1 MNSMIC
7 RGIRGATTVT
17 TNSKE
22 AIIEATTEMLNELV
36 SENGFNQED
45 IAGVWFT
52 TTPDLDAE
60 FPAVAARN
68 LGFTNTALECLVEM
82 NVPGSLARCIRVLMH
97 VNSDK
102 QQKEIRH
109 IYLKN
114 AKSLRADLIDDDS
127 E

>member
-1 MNSMIC
+1 MKV
-7 RGIRGATTVT
+7 RGVSVATTSDS
-17 TNSKE
+17 NSRE
-22 AIIEATTEMLNELV
+22 DILVAAHDLITGIIEANEIVVDDVASILFSTTADLN
-36 SENGFNQED
+36 
-45 IAGVWFT
+45 
-52 TTPDLDAE
+52 AE

>member
-1 MNSMIC
+1 MKV
-7 RGIRGATTVT
+7 RGVRGATTSDS
-17 TNSKE
+17 NSR
-22 AIIEATTEMLNELV
+22 
-36 SENGFNQED
+36 ED
-45 IAGVWFT
+45 ILLAAHDLITGIIDANEIVVDDVASILFST
-52 TTPDLDAE
+52 TADLNAE

>member
-1 MNSMIC
+1 MKV
-7 RGIRGATTVT
+7 RGVRGATTSDS
-17 TNSKE
+17 NSRQDILL
-22 AIIEATTEMLNELV
+22 AARDLITGIIEANEIVVDDVASILFSTTADLN
-36 SENGFNQED
+36 
-45 IAGVWFT
+45 
-52 TTPDLDAE
+52 AE

>member
-1 MNSMIC
+1 MKV
-7 RGIRGATTVT
+7 RGVRGATTSDS
-17 TNSKE
+17 NSR
-22 AIIEATTEMLNELV
+22 
-36 SENGFNQED
+36 ED
-45 IAGVWFT
+45 ILLAAHDLITGIIDANEIVVDDVASILFST
-52 TTPDLDAE
+52 TADLNAE
-60 FPAVAARN
+60 FSAVAARN

>member
-1 MNSMIC
+1 MNV
-7 RGIRGATTVT
+7 RGVRGATTSDS
-17 TNSKE
+17 NSRE
-22 AIIEATTEMLNELV
+22 DILLAARDLITGIIEANEIVVDDVASILFSTTADLN
-36 SENGFNQED
+36 
-45 IAGVWFT
+45 
-52 TTPDLDAE
+52 AE

-114 AKSLRADLIDDDS
+114 AKSLRADLTDDDS

>member
-1 MNSMIC
+1 MKV
-7 RGIRGATTVT
+7 RGVRVATTSDS
-17 TNSKE
+17 NSRE
-22 AIIEATTEMLNELV
+22 DILLAAHDLITGIIEANEIVVDDVASILFSTTADLN
-36 SENGFNQED
+36 
-45 IAGVWFT
+45 
-52 TTPDLDAE
+52 AE

>member
-1 MNSMIC
+1 MKV
-7 RGIRGATTVT
+7 RGVRGATTSDS
-17 TNSKE
+17 NSRE
-22 AIIEATTEMLNELV
+22 DILLAAHDLITGIIEANGIVVDDVASILFSTTADLN
-36 SENGFNQED
+36 
-45 IAGVWFT
+45 
-52 TTPDLDAE
+52 AE

-127 E
+127 Q

>member
-1 MNSMIC
+1 MKV
-7 RGIRGATTVT
+7 RGVRGATTSDS
-17 TNSKE
+17 NSRE
-22 AIIEATTEMLNELV
+22 DILLAAHDLITGIIEANEIVVDDVASILFSTTADLN
-36 SENGFNQED
+36 
-45 IAGVWFT
+45 
-52 TTPDLDAE
+52 AE

-82 NVPGSLARCIRVLMH
+82 HVPGSLARCIRVLMH

>member
-1 MNSMIC
+1 MKV
-7 RGIRGATTVT
+7 RGVRGATTSDS
-17 TNSKE
+17 NSRE
-22 AIIEATTEMLNELV
+22 DFLLAAHDLITGIIETNEIVVDDVASILFSTTADLN
-36 SENGFNQED
+36 
-45 IAGVWFT
+45 
-52 TTPDLDAE
+52 AE

>member
-1 MNSMIC
+1 M
-7 RGIRGATTVT
+7 RGATTSDS
-17 TNSKE
+17 NSRE
-22 AIIEATTEMLNELV
+22 DILLAAHDLITGIIEANEIVVDDVASILFSTTADLN
-36 SENGFNQED
+36 
-45 IAGVWFT
+45 
-52 TTPDLDAE
+52 AE

-114 AKSLRADLIDDDS
+114 AKSLRADLIDDES

>member
-1 MNSMIC
+1 MKV
-7 RGIRGATTVT
+7 RGVRGATTSDS
-17 TNSKE
+17 NSR
-22 AIIEATTEMLNELV
+22 
-36 SENGFNQED
+36 ED
-45 IAGVWFT
+45 ILLAAHDLITGIIDANEIVVDDVASILFST
-52 TTPDLDAE
+52 TADLNAE

-102 QQKEIRH
+102 QQIEIRH

-114 AKSLRADLIDDDS
+114 AKSLRADLIDHDS

>member
-1 MNSMIC
+1 MKV
-7 RGIRGATTVT
+7 RGVRGATTSDS
-17 TNSKE
+17 NSRE
-22 AIIEATTEMLNELV
+22 DILLAAHDLITGIIETNEIMVDDVASILFSTTADLN
-36 SENGFNQED
+36 
-45 IAGVWFT
+45 
-52 TTPDLDAE
+52 AE

-127 E
+127 Q

>member
-1 MNSMIC
+1 MEV
-7 RGIRGATTVT
+7 RGVRGATTSAS
-17 TNSKE
+17 NSRE
-22 AIIEATTEMLNELV
+22 DILLAAHDLITGIIEANEIVVDDVASILFSTTADLN
-36 SENGFNQED
+36 
-45 IAGVWFT
+45 
-52 TTPDLDAE
+52 AE

-127 E
+127 Q

>member
-1 MNSMIC
+1 MEV
-7 RGIRGATTVT
+7 RGVRGATTSDS
-17 TNSKE
+17 NSRE
-22 AIIEATTEMLNELV
+22 DILLAAHDLITGIIEANEIVVDDVASILFSTTADLN
-36 SENGFNQED
+36 
-45 IAGVWFT
+45 
-52 TTPDLDAE
+52 AE

>member
-1 MNSMIC
+1 MKV
-7 RGIRGATTVT
+7 RGVRGATTSDS
-17 TNSKE
+17 NSRE
-22 AIIEATTEMLNELV
+22 DILLAAHDLITGIIEANGIVVDDVASILFSTTADLN
-36 SENGFNQED
+36 
-45 IAGVWFT
+45 
-52 TTPDLDAE
+52 AE

-102 QQKEIRH
+102 QQNEIRH

>member
-1 MNSMIC
+1 MKV
-7 RGIRGATTVT
+7 RGVRGATTSDS
-17 TNSKE
+17 NSRE
-22 AIIEATTEMLNELV
+22 DILLAAHDLITGIIEANEIVVDDVASILFSTTADLN
-36 SENGFNQED
+36 
-45 IAGVWFT
+45 
-52 TTPDLDAE
+52 AE

-68 LGFTNTALECLVEM
+68 LGFTNTALECLVVM

>member
-1 MNSMIC
+1 MKV
-7 RGIRGATTVT
+7 RGVRGATTSDS
-17 TNSKE
+17 NSR
-22 AIIEATTEMLNELV
+22 
-36 SENGFNQED
+36 ED
-45 IAGVWFT
+45 ILLAAHDLITGIIDANEIVVDDVASILFST
-52 TTPDLDAE
+52 TADLNAE

-102 QQKEIRH
+102 QQIEIRH

-127 E
+127 G

>member
-1 MNSMIC
+1 MKV
-7 RGIRGATTVT
+7 RGVRGATTSDS
-17 TNSKE
+17 NSR
-22 AIIEATTEMLNELV
+22 
-36 SENGFNQED
+36 ED
-45 IAGVWFT
+45 ILLAAHDLITGIIDANEIVVDDVASILFST
-52 TTPDLDAE
+52 TADLNAE

-127 E
+127 G

>member
-1 MNSMIC
+1 MKV
-7 RGIRGATTVT
+7 RGVRGATTSDS
-17 TNSKE
+17 NSR
-22 AIIEATTEMLNELV
+22 
-36 SENGFNQED
+36 ED
-45 IAGVWFT
+45 ILLAAHDLITGIIDANEIVVDDVASILFST
-52 TTPDLDAE
+52 TADLNAE

-114 AKSLRADLIDDDS
+114 AKSLRADLVDDDS

>member
-1 MNSMIC
+1 MKV
-7 RGIRGATTVT
+7 RGVRGATTSDS
-17 TNSKE
+17 NSR
-22 AIIEATTEMLNELV
+22 
-36 SENGFNQED
+36 ED
-45 IAGVWFT
+45 ILLAAHDLITGIIDANEIAVDDVASILFST
-52 TTPDLDAE
+52 TADLNAE